1 MEAQD
6 SLGLDEE
13 MTGGWTEMDVQVK
26 KQKSLKKDLQDLR
39 ESKATYGEVMGDADE
54 QLEIWEALRDQVE
67 DGKTVYVPSN
77 GKKRKQSSTDRG
89 HRKKQRKSSDDEGN
103 DDYNDD
109 PEESANDDNDQ
120 IAENKGPSLT
130 EDAIGAKITELRGT
144 KKEARR
150 QRTEL
155 DEKIATIRKEIDIA
169 HEAEE
174 RIVGEMQHLCISGRN
189 AYSKGAIQQD
199 FAQGIKELD
208 QEIAAED
215 DEENFNPDVEVRDY
229 EEVARSLPVF
239 CVSSR
244 GYQKLQGRFRKD
256 PAVPGFKTLEETQ
269 MPQLQEHC
277 RKLTVAGRT
286 ASCKRFMTNLS
297 QLLNSMTLWA
307 SSDGSGSSLTEEQR
321 AVERRVLQKNL
332 EKLESVSRL

>member
-1 MEAQD
+1 
-6 SLGLDEE
+6 
-13 MTGGWTEMDVQVK
+13 MDVHIK
-26 KQKSLKKDLQDLR
+26 KQQSLKKAMQDLR

-54 QLEIWEALRDQVE
+54 QLEVWEALRDQTE
-67 DGKTVYVPSN
+67 EGKIVYVPSD

-89 HRKKQRKSSDDEGN
+89 HRKKQRKLSDDEGD
-103 DDYNDD
+103 DDYNND
-109 PEESANDDNDQ
+109 PEEYADEDNDQ
-120 IAENKGPSLT
+120 IVEDRGPPLT
-130 EDAIGAKITELRGT
+130 EDAIGAKITELRST

-150 QRTEL
+150 ERTEL
-155 DEKIATIRKEIDIA
+155 DRKIAAIRKEIDIA

-189 AYSKGAIQQD
+189 SYSKGAIQQD

-215 DEENFNPDVEVRDY
+215 DEENFNPDIEVRDY

-256 PAVPGFKTLEETQ
+256 TAVPGFKTLEETQ

-286 ASCKRFMTNLS
+286 AGCKRFMTNLS

-307 SSDGSGSSLTEEQR
+307 SSDGSGSSLTEDQR
-321 AVERRVLQKNL
+321 AVERQVLQKNL
-332 EKLESVSRL
+332 EKLETVSRL